1 MSATDRI
8 RYGNLSAPGMQG
20 LFGLSLPVFGAAL
33 VALAVSLFL
42 MILAEWWIGL
52 LAGVVCALVLAPTVI
67 RVAHD
72 RTLYQRMGLALSG
85 SRARSTGRNR
95 LIAGPAGRTPD
106 GTFRLPGVA
115 AQSGVKGYQPAFG
128 LPLAVVGIPSPDPYS
143 VFRARHPT
151 GNAFM
156 DQPV

>member
-52 LAGVVCALVLAPTVI
+52 LAGVVCALVLAPTVL

-72 RTLYQRMGLALSG
+72 RTLYQRMGQALSG
-85 SRARSTGRNR
+85 SPARSTGHDR
-95 LIAGPAGRTPD
+95 LIPGPAGGTPD
-106 GTFRLPGVA
+106 GTIRPPENA
-115 AQSGVKGYQPAFG
+115 AQSWEEDCQTALGMPK
-128 LPLAVVGIPSPDPYS
+128 
-143 VFRARHPT
+143 H
-151 GNAFM
+151 
-156 DQPV
+156 